1 MLFKTLVGSSKRVKN
16 AKKYLIEWD
25 SSSRSKMQFT
35 VKQYLKQYW
44 LHDIVF
50 EEFPLVGSKMTF
62 DFYNPNKNV
71 IVEVQ
76 GGQHLKHTPFFHG
89 KSKSNFLNQIKRDND
104 KQKFC
109 QINNID
115 LVEIYPDDELSVD
128 LFKSFGVIL

>member
-16 AKKYLIEWD
+16 AKKYLIKWD

-109 QINNID
+109 QINSID

>member
-25 SSSRSKMQFT
+25 SSSRSKMQFA

-62 DFYNPNKNV
+62 DFYNSNKNV

-109 QINNID
+109 QINNVD
-115 LVEIYPDDELSVD
+115 LVEIYPNDELSVE